1 MVGFQYSLTPNDL
14 LDVNYVG
21 NRGTRII
28 LGGMNYGQLD
38 PKYLSMGS
46 ALNTAVANPFAAA
59 MNSLNLPTSSCGLS
73 SPTVSQAQLL
83 LPYPEF
89 CGSTSAS
96 QEPVGFDNYNSLQAT
111 FTHRVSL
118 GLIFMASY
126 TYSKFLDDAGGPE
139 EWASISSG
147 GASIRNYYD
156 LKAEKSVDGTDVPQ
170 SLALNYVYELP
181 FGKGKTFGGSMNT
194 LSDEILGGWQVS
206 GITHVQAG
214 FPLSINANN
223 NSASLWG
230 GNQHANLTGA
240 SFKSGTCGASTSNA
254 IPVGQK
260 YCFFNP
266 AAFSQ
271 APAYTFGSAPRYFS
285 NLRAPGYVD
294 EDLGIQKWF
303 HITEKFRLQFTGQM
317 FNAFN
322 HANFDSPDINLG
334 DAGTTMGEA
343 SNTQGPRQVQLSL
356 KLVR

>member
-1 MVGFQYSLTPNDL
+1 
-14 LDVNYVG
+14 
-21 NRGTRII
+21 
-28 LGGMNYGQLD
+28 
-38 PKYLSMGS
+38 
-46 ALNTAVANPFAAA
+46 VANPFAAA

-89 CGSTSAS
+89 CGGASAS

-126 TYSKFLDDAGGPE
+126 TYSKFLDDAGGAE

-156 LKAEKSVDGTDVPQ
+156 LEADKSVDGTDVPQ

-181 FGKGKTFGGSMNT
+181 VGKGKKFGSRMNGVA
-194 LSDEILGGWQVS
+194 DEVLGGWQVS

-214 FPLSINANN
+214 FPLSINASNN
-223 NSASLWG
+223 GASLWG
-230 GNQHANLTGA
+230 GSQHANLTGA
-240 SFKSGTCGASTSNA
+240 GIKSAGCGGAPPSGGVSHPF
-254 IPVGQK
+254 IPVGTK
-260 YCFFNP
+260 YCFFNGQP
-266 AAFSQ
+266 SGNSLGNGQGAFSQ

-303 HITEKFRLQFTGQM
+303 NLTEKFRLQFTAQM

-343 SNTQGPRQVQLSL
+343 NNTQGPRQVQLSL